1 MVWAVVVEQERSEWE
16 SVISTSIWRTIP
28 LPQHQRVASC
38 LMEGLASCTME
49 AVATPVSLRF
59 KKVLALSLAEVV
71 ALWWRLVC
79 HWLVLVVSWLS
90 HQWGVGWLA
99 DQPYSPAADSTLSI
113 SRGLRLQ

>member
-1 MVWAVVVEQERSEWE
+1 MVVEQERSEWE

-59 KKVLALSLAEVV
+59 KKVLALSLAVVV
-71 ALWWRLVC
+71 ASRLSLAGASGVMAVS
-79 HWLVLVVSWLS
+79 LV
-90 HQWGVGWLA
+90 GCWLA
-99 DQPYSPAADSTLSI
+99 GRSTILPS
-113 SRGLRLQ
+113 S